1 MRGRVSKIEI
11 YAKFLHTRPGPSC
24 SSLSRLISPRVSV
37 VYTVVYPRT
46 HRATVVDGSGAP
58 HRARHT
64 PTGCGAV
71 SSLDAVTHAPHHEAG
86 GRGA

>member
-64 PTGCGAV
+64 HRVRWAV
-71 SSLDAVTHAPHHEAG
+71 STAVAHTAHQSDQ
-86 GRGA
+86 